1 MGSVGGLL
9 GTAGGAGGTGFAGPQ
24 QANITNPVTQGQITN
39 AYTGVQGAQA
49 QQNSL
54 LSALQAQNG
63 LANQSNVY
71 NQLQNIAAGQ
81 GPNPAA
87 AQLAQATSA
96 NTANQAALMAGQRG
110 ASQNVGLMA
119 RQAAQQGAA
128 NQQQAAGQAATMQ
141 AQQSLNALGQAGAM
155 ASGQVAN
162 QIGQTN
168 ANTQAQQAEQQN
180 LLNAQ
185 GQYNSAAVGS
195 QSSVNAANAGLANTQ
210 LQGQQA
216 MLGGLANSMGGASG
230 MIGSIS
236 SIFAKGGKVQRFDEG
251 GDVNS
256 APQTAQDDAASG
268 QDFGDFKGASTSA
281 PMSVASP
288 SFGSD
293 AGASALASGM
303 SGGGGKSGGGGG
315 GAGGIMGL
323 LALMAQ
329 GGSPDQAPTTL
340 PDETGYAGKS
350 KFGAFVKSKTSSGGA
365 SAATP
370 SFGNNYG
377 AQALYKG
384 LSGSGKQ
391 QQQPDNYPG
400 ERGSS
405 DMTAQYLG
413 ADAEL
418 GSGGDKETNAIIP
431 TRDPN
436 TGAWVGNAD
445 QDVSNDSSLPQ
456 GAEGGKVPALV
467 SPGEQ
472 YLPPKDVKK
481 VLKEGKNPLTIG
493 ERIPG
498 KPKHPGNDYRN
509 DTVKKTLESGGLV
522 IPNKVMQSN
531 RPHWE
536 AMKFVH
542 AHMAKNKKRLPSK

>member
-1 MGSVGGLL
+1 MGSIGGLL

-24 QANITNPVTQGQITN
+24 QAAITNPVTGQQIN
-39 AYTGVQGAQA
+39 QAYSGVQNAQT
-49 QQNSL
+49 QQGNL

-63 LANQSNVY
+63 LGNQSQVY
-71 NQLQNIAAGQ
+71 NQLQGIVNGT

-110 ASQNVGLMA
+110 ASQNVGLIA

-128 NQQQAAGQAATMQ
+128 NQQNAIGQMATTQ
-141 AQQSLNALGQAGAM
+141 AQQSLNALSQAGSM

-168 ANTQAQQAEQQN
+168 ANTSAQQAEQQN

-185 GQYNSAAVGS
+185 GQFNSAAVGS

-216 MLGGLANSMGGASG
+216 MMGGMMNSMGGASG
-230 MIGSIS
+230 MMSGIS
-236 SIFAKGGKVQRFDEG
+236 SMFAKGGNIRRFDEG

-256 APQTAQDDAASG
+256 APSVAPQPTQDDSASG
-268 QDFGDFKGASTSA
+268 ADFGDFKGASTSA

-303 SGGGGKSGGGGG
+303 SGGGGKSGGSGGG
-315 GAGGIMGL
+315 GGGIMSL

-329 GGSPDQAPTTL
+329 GGSPDQAPTTP
-340 PDETGYAGKS
+340 PDQTGYAGKS
-350 KFGAFVKSKTSSGGA
+350 KFGAFVKSQASSGGSNVA
-365 SAATP
+365 SP

-391 QQQPDNYPG
+391 QQQPNNYPG

-405 DMTAQYLG
+405 DMDAQYLG
-413 ADAEL
+413 ADTEL
-418 GSGGDKETNAIIP
+418 GSGGDNSSEV
-431 TRDPN
+431 PN
-436 TGAWVGNAD
+436 
-445 QDVSNDSSLPQ
+445 SSIDENVDMAA
-456 GAEGGKVPALV
+456 AEGGKVPALL

-481 VLKEGKNPLTIG
+481 VVKDGKNPLSVG

-522 IPNKVMQSN
+522 IPNKVMQSD

>member
-24 QANITNPVTQGQITN
+24 QANITNPVTQSQITN

-63 LANQSNVY
+63 LANQSNIY

-216 MLGGLANSMGGASG
+216 MLGGLMNSMGGASG
-230 MIGSIS
+230 MMGGIS
-236 SIFAKGGKVQRFDEG
+236 SMLAKGGKVQRFDEG

-268 QDFGDFKGASTSA
+268 QDFGDFKGASTAA

-315 GAGGIMGL
+315 GAGGVMGL
-323 LALMAQ
+323 LALMAE
-329 GGSPDQAPTTL
+329 GGSPDQAPMTS
-340 PDETGYAGKS
+340 DQSGYSGKS
-350 KFGAFVKSKTSSGGA
+350 KFGAFVKSQTSP
-365 SAATP
+365 SAAKGATP

-377 AQALYKG
+377 AQALYEG

-391 QQQPDNYPG
+391 TTQKQIPAPSPIPMAGGPMDN
-400 ERGSS
+400 
-405 DMTAQYLG
+405 
-413 ADAEL
+413 
-418 GSGGDKETNAIIP
+418 SGGAG
-431 TRDPN
+431 N
-436 TGAWVGNAD
+436 TPMSPGAEMGD
-445 QDVSNDSSLPQ
+445 DSGPEMAA
-456 GAEGGKVPALV
+456 AEGGKVPALV

-481 VLKEGKNPLTIG
+481 VLKGGKNPLEVG